1 MNRIAPYGKAITG
14 AIVACLSYLQPAVD
28 DGLISSEVLGA
39 AIAFLTGL
47 ALVWAIPNK
56 DPQAEH
62 QQESVQPPA
71 IPGTTLP
78 DAHATGRGQGIA
90 YEHPDDSNPPAGNL
104 SA

>member
-14 AIVACLSYLQPAVD
+14 AIVACLSYLQPAID
-28 DGLISSEVLGA
+28 DGLIASEALGA

-62 QQESVQPPA
+62 QDESVQP
-71 IPGTTLP
+71 P